1 MSLRYQMV
9 RINYDETH
17 SCFQMRVFEEN
28 KNETRGIITKMVKI
42 VSVFSLVIIVLTS
55 FIQEALFASEDDRKI
70 IVKDEKIVEE
80 ITFSH
85 HAVLDKDGKFHLFW
99 LPEENII
106 TFEVQVI
113 IIRWFSTLFLLC
125 NIVDDIIKTN
135 HYSINDF
142 YGVNVGSYTW
152 LCWTWILE

>member
-1 MSLRYQMV
+1 MV
-9 RINYDETH
+9 KNNYDGADR
-17 SCFQMRVFEEN
+17 SYQMRVLEEN

-42 VSVFSLVIIVLTS
+42 VSVFSLVVIVLTS
-55 FIQEALFASEDDRKI
+55 FIQEALFASEGDRKI

-113 IIRWFSTLFLLC
+113 ITI
-125 NIVDDIIKTN
+125 
-135 HYSINDF
+135 
-142 YGVNVGSYTW
+142 
-152 LCWTWILE
+152 

>member
-1 MSLRYQMV
+1 MV
-9 RINYDETH
+9 RINNDGIN
-17 SCFQMRVFEEN
+17 SSFQMRVLEEN

-42 VSVFSLVIIVLTS
+42 VSVFSLVVIVLTS

-70 IVKDEKIVEE
+70 VVKDEKIVEQ

-85 HAVLDKDGKFHLFW
+85 HAVLDKDGKFHLLW

-113 IIRWFSTLFLLC
+113 I
-125 NIVDDIIKTN
+125 NI
-135 HYSINDF
+135 
-142 YGVNVGSYTW
+142 
-152 LCWTWILE
+152 

>member
-1 MSLRYQMV
+1 MV

-113 IIRWFSTLFLLC
+113 IIR
-125 NIVDDIIKTN
+125 
-135 HYSINDF
+135 
-142 YGVNVGSYTW
+142 
-152 LCWTWILE
+152 

>member
-1 MSLRYQMV
+1 MV
-9 RINYDETH
+9 RINYDETQ

-125 NIVDDIIKTN
+125 NIVMSPRALFPDHI
-135 HYSINDF
+135 
-142 YGVNVGSYTW
+142 
-152 LCWTWILE
+152 